1 MVQKITNNNLDLIN
15 AADVAVVDF
24 NATWCGPCRML
35 GPVIEEVS
43 DELISSKAGTV
54 QYFSVDV
61 DQNDALATK
70 FGIMAVPT
78 VFILKKGERAGYFT
92 GFRPKDDLIAEI
104 ESKL

>member
-1 MVQKITNNNLDLIN
+1 MVQEVLNNSLDEIN

-24 NATWCGPCRML
+24 NATWCGPCKML
-35 GPVIEEVS
+35 APVLHNVAEECES
-43 DELISSKAGTV
+43 RGWKF
-54 QYFSVDV
+54 FSVDV
-61 DQNDALATK
+61 DKNEGLATK

-104 ESKL
+104 EGKL